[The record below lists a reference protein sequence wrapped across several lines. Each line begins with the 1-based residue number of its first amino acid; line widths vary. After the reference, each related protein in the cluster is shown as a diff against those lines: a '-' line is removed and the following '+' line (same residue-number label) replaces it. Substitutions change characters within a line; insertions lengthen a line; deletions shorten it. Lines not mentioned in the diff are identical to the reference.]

1 MARPGTVGAMNRTA
15 VFAWLLA
22 GALVLVA
29 LVAVIAKPTH
39 WGRTALLALVLAVI
53 AGVVGLRYARRPTGT

>member
-1 MARPGTVGAMNRTA
+1 MNRTA

-53 AGVVGLRYARRPTGT
+53 AGVVGLRYARRPTT

>member
-1 MARPGTVGAMNRTA
+1 MNRTA